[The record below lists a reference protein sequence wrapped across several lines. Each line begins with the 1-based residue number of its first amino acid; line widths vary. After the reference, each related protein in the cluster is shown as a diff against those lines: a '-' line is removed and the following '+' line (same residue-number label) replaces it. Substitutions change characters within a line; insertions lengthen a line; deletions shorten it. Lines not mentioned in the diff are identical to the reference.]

1 MRIRADSVF
10 ISSLL
15 FTIALL
21 NLVPEGLLYFSSGT
35 DKVALARFDAGVR
48 AQLQTWHYYGVASLA
63 ITLIA
68 LIVVW
73 TWYIKRARSAW
84 LVMFVVT
91 WGWAFPLFAWP
102 YLKGP
107 KVFTLPEWIFNAI
120 YERGYP
126 RSEAQ
131 LVVTFSLMVIA
142 LLLPMRS
149 FFLVGKE
156 PAPIRTL
163 SPRLV
168 GRSAVT
174 ALLIVIALFIWIH
187 AQVYELTP
195 EQLTFPGVPPPPPSP
210 PRESSTVDQ
219 SGLAKIRGFH
229 VVVVKS
235 PPHH

>member
-1 MRIRADSVF
+1 MRIRIDSVF

-15 FTIALL
+15 FPIALL
-21 NLVPEGLLYFSSGT
+21 NLIPAGRWYFSAGT
-35 DKVALARFDAGVR
+35 DEVSMAELDVGFQLAS
-48 AQLQTWHYYGVASLA
+48 QTAHLLGVACLT
-63 ITLIA
+63 IILIG

-91 WGWAFPLFAWP
+91 WAWAFPLFAWP
-102 YLKGP
+102 YLRGP

-142 LLLPMRS
+142 LLLPIKS
-149 FFLVGKE
+149 FFLVRNE
-156 PAPIRTL
+156 PASIHTT

-168 GRSAVT
+168 VRSAVT
-174 ALLIVIALFIWIH
+174 VSLIMIALFVWIH

-195 EQLTFPGVPPPPPSP
+195 EQLNSPGVPPPPLTQTA
-210 PRESSTVDQ
+210 RKD
-219 SGLAKIRGFH
+219 
-229 VVVVKS
+229 
-235 PPHH
+235 

>member
-1 MRIRADSVF
+1 
-10 ISSLL
+10 
-15 FTIALL
+15 
-21 NLVPEGLLYFSSGT
+21 
-35 DKVALARFDAGVR
+35 VALARLDAGVR

-91 WGWAFPLFAWP
+91 WAWAFPLFAWP
-102 YLKGP
+102 YLRGP
-107 KVFTLPEWIFNAI
+107 RVFTLPEWIYNAI

-131 LVVTFSLMVIA
+131 LVVTFSLMVVA
-142 LLLPMRS
+142 LLLPMKT
-149 FFLVGKE
+149 FFVVRKE
-156 PAPIRTL
+156 PAPIHTL
-163 SPRLV
+163 SPRLI

-174 ALLIVIALFIWIH
+174 VLLIVIALFVWIH

-195 EQLTFPGVPPPPPSP
+195 EQLNFWQQLPPPPPP
-210 PRESSTVDQ
+210 PRRESSTVDQ
-219 SGLAKIRGFH
+219 SRLAKIRSFH
-229 VVVVKS
+229 CS
-235 PPHH
+235 WSFLAACCELPSL